1 MISSVLLAA
10 AIAAGCPEQTRAL
23 NSAADVIERTYLDAR
38 VAGQIAADVRAWA
51 RAGRYSDVCP
61 DRDAFMAR
69 FNRDLDV
76 YDGHFHFE
84 RPGVEDTGDDWL
96 TAWRAESRKVNAGVR
111 EVRVLEGNVGYLR
124 LSSFYPWD
132 LAGPKLKAAFALLA
146 ETDGLI
152 LDLRQNGGGDDQTAG
167 QLAGAFLGPDVTAV
181 QDVDMRGR
189 KEADPL
195 PKLDL
200 PRYPADRRVAV
211 LVDRRSASA
220 SEFVAYSLQAAGRAK
235 VIGSRSGGAAHLLDD
250 PIPVA
255 GGYAIMVPNARP
267 INRTTGGNWEGRGV
281 RPDMPGG
288 DDPLHVARQWLAQR

>member
-1 MISSVLLAA
+1 MISSVLLVA
-10 AIAAGCPEQTRAL
+10 AIAGGCPEQTRAL
-23 NSAADVIERTYLDAR
+23 NSAAEVIERNYLDVR

-51 RAGRYSDVCP
+51 RAGRYSDVCQ
-61 DRDAFMAR
+61 DRDAFMTR

-84 RPGVEDTGDDWL
+84 RPGGEDTGDDWL
-96 TAWRAESRKVNAGVR
+96 MAWRAESRKVNAGVR

-124 LSSFYPWD
+124 LTSFYPWD

-167 QLAGAFLGPDVTAV
+167 QLAAAFLGPDVTAV

-200 PRYPADRRVAV
+200 PRYPEDRRVAV

-220 SEFVAYSLQAAGRAK
+220 SEFVAYSLQAVGRAK

-281 RPDMPGG
+281 RPDLPGG

>member
-23 NSAADVIERTYLDAR
+23 NSAAEVIERTYLDVR
-38 VAGQIAADVRAWA
+38 VAAQIAADVRAWA
-51 RAGRYSDVCP
+51 RAGRYSDVCQ

-69 FNRDLDV
+69 LNRDLDV

-124 LSSFYPWD
+124 LTSFYPWD

-181 QDVDMRGR
+181 QDVDSRGR
-189 KEADPL
+189 KQADPL

-200 PRYPADRRVAV
+200 PRYPSDRRVAV

>member
-51 RAGRYSDVCP
+51 RAGRYSDVCQ

-124 LSSFYPWD
+124 LTSFYPWD

-146 ETDGLI
+146 E
-152 LDLRQNGGGDDQTAG
+152 TAG

-200 PRYPADRRVAV
+200 PRYSADRRVAV

-220 SEFVAYSLQAAGRAK
+220 SALEASSLQAAGRAK

-281 RPDMPGG
+281 RPRLPGG
-288 DDPLHVARQWLAQR
+288 GETPP